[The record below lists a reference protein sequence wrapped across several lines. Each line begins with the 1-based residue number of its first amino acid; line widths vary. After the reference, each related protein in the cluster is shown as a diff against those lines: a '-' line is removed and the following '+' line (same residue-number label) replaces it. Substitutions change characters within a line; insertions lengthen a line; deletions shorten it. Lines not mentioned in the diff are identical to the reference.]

1 MLQGSKASLARGAL
15 LLSFVFIIFSLGSW
29 FFAHRARQSRN
40 ADLGPVQSLAQ
51 SELPV
56 TMRIVD
62 INRASEEELIAVPGI
77 GPSLARRIVEDR
89 NALGRFESVA
99 ALTRV
104 KGIGEKMIAR
114 IERFLSVGDEHG
126 S

>member
-15 LLSFVFIIFSLGSW
+15 LLSFIFIVFSFGSW

-40 ADLGPVQSLAQ
+40 ADSGPVQLLAQ
-51 SELPV
+51 SELPAS
-56 TMRIVD
+56 MRIVD

-114 IERFLSVGDEHG
+114 IERFIEARR
-126 S
+126 